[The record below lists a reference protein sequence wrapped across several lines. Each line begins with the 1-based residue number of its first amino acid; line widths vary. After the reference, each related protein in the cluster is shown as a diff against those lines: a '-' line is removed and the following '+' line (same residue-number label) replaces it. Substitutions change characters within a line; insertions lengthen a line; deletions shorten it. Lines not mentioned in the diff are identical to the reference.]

1 MRVFNT
7 LYDVDTAISY
17 LAYSKNSGR
26 LGVYL
31 STRRFTPEGI
41 AALQMMGIDEDEHWH
56 RLLNYE
62 QLKFLLALENDDV

>member
-7 LYDVDTAISY
+7 PSDVDTAN
-17 LAYSKNSGR
+17 AYFADFKNSGR